1 MNGMGNS
8 LCGRTQGKRERVIR
22 QRQRRRQ
29 AGAFRQTGR
38 RRQRQ
43 RKIGRQR
50 HGQRC
55 TDMKTLSETGTDR

>member
-1 MNGMGNS
+1 MGNS

-29 AGAFRQTGR
+29 AGVFRQTGR

-50 HGQRC
+50 HGQRYALQ
-55 TDMKTLSETGTDR
+55 T